1 MEIEWAQAL
10 RASLF
15 QVFSTM
21 FFMVPEADP
30 ELTHKLANGSAK
42 GWLEGGVLYSR
53 EDRRVV
59 VMVWAPS
66 ELATE
71 LAANILAQDPKSLS
85 EADILDAFKEM
96 LNMVAGGLL
105 TSVDPDG
112 AWRMGLPM
120 ARVLATGVL
129 KSAFSRANET
139 MAYEVEGR
147 PLLAGLNQG

>member
-1 MEIEWAQAL
+1 MEFEWAQAL
-10 RASLF
+10 RGSLS
-15 QVFSTM
+15 QVYSTM

-30 ELTHKLANGSAK
+30 ELVQELGGKPAQ
-42 GWLEGGVLYSR
+42 GWYEGGILFTK
-53 EDRRVV
+53 EGRRVV
-59 VMVWAPS
+59 VMVWTPPQ
-66 ELATE
+66 LAAE
-71 LAANILAQDPKSLS
+71 LAANIMAADPKSLS
-85 EADILDAFKEM
+85 EIDILDAFKEM

-120 ARVLATGVL
+120 ARILGPGSLETAL
-129 KSAFSRANET
+129 SRADET